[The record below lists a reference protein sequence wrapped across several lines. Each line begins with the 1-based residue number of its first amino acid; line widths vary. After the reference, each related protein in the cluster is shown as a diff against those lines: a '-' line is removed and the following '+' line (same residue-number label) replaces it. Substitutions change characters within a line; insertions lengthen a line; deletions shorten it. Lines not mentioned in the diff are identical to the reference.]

1 MADPT
6 AAASYYRQGAELYR
20 AGHYGDAL
28 TTLKKVLLI
37 DPDFPDVYFLIARI
51 YTELNRMAD
60 ALSMFEKVVP
70 FLPNDQEVRWAYG
83 RALQQAGEGKKAVQ
97 VWQKALRLNPQ
108 DTRIRTDL
116 IRHYIRADQPR
127 KALALAK
134 AGIAARP
141 GHAPFYALAGDIL
154 RRWKKY
160 LKAKTYYE
168 ECLEADPG
176 SEMGKRG
183 FNLVMR
189 ALEGENPDAGEPG
202 PEEEARMAMHEAA
215 GLYAAGRYD
224 LAIILLLDLKEIP
237 AVAREASLMLG
248 MAFARRGLY
257 KRAHDVLV
265 AFTREHAPDI
275 LAWYNLG
282 LACNRTGLYEEAVEY
297 LAQALVLDHEFEEGL
312 VEMGY
317 ACLMAGAYA
326 EAQDYF
332 TRALKIR
339 RRQGR
344 PFAHL
349 ARMAFDQGEN
359 AKAAALI
366 KQARAVEPDCPEIA
380 VYFGYKALVEGDYP
394 SAAHFLQEC
403 LNRIPDH
410 FEALKL
416 LGRAKL
422 ELHDLAGG
430 LACYQA
436 AALLNPSDGECRQV
450 LHELEIGRDA

>member
-6 AAASYYRQGAELYR
+6 VALSYYRKGAELYR
-20 AGHYGDAL
+20 AGYYGEAL
-28 TTLKKVLLI
+28 TTLKKVLLL

-51 YTELNRMAD
+51 YTEMNRMAD
-60 ALSMFEKVVP
+60 AISMFEKVVS

-97 VWQKALRLNPQ
+97 VWQKALKLNPH
-108 DTRIRTDL
+108 DTRVRTDL
-116 IRHYIRADQPR
+116 IRYYLRVDQPR

-134 AGIAARP
+134 AGMAVEP

-154 RRWKKY
+154 RRRKKY
-160 LKAKTYYE
+160 LKAKIYYE
-168 ECLEADPG
+168 ECLEADPE

-183 FNLVMR
+183 FNQVMR

-202 PEEEARMAMHEAA
+202 PEEEARIAMREAA

-224 LAIILLLDLKEIP
+224 QAIIHLLDLKEIP
-237 AVAREASLMLG
+237 AVAREASLLLG
-248 MAFARRGLY
+248 MAFTRKGLY
-257 KRAHDVLV
+257 KRAQDALL

-282 LACNRTGLYEEAVEY
+282 LACNRTGQYEEAVEY
-297 LAQALVLDHEFEEGL
+297 FAQALALDNEFEEGL

-317 ACLMAGAYA
+317 ACQMAGANADALDFY
-326 EAQDYF
+326 

-339 RRQGR
+339 RNQGR
-344 PFAHL
+344 PYAHL
-349 ARMAFDQGEN
+349 ARMVYDQGEN

-366 KQARAVEPDCPEIA
+366 KQARAVDPDCPEIA
-380 VYFGYKALVEGDYP
+380 VFFGYKALVEGQFQ
-394 SAAHFLQEC
+394 AAAQHLQEC

-422 ELHDLAGG
+422 EFHDLAGG

-450 LHELEIGRDA
+450 LRELEIGREA